1 MTKYLEAKTYF
12 TDLSDKGIVQADEL
26 FEEAEN
32 VRSYLGDIAYARFII
47 NCYEDLFT
55 VQIPN
60 IQKGTING

>member
-12 TDLSDKGIVQADEL
+12 IELSNKGIVQADEL
-26 FEEAEN
+26 FEEADN
-32 VRSYLGDIAYARFII
+32 IRLHLGDIAYARFII
-47 NCYEDLFT
+47 NCYEDLIT